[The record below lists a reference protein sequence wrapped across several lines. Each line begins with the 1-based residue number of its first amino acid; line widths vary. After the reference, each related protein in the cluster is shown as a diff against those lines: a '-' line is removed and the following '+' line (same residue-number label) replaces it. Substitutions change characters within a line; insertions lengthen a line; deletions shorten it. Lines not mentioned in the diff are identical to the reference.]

1 MLIISVA
8 SSMFIVNY
16 TFRKHFI
23 SIFTN
28 SEEIQAEGL
37 KIFVVVLIVLFIDFF
52 QTTMQGFIKA
62 LNMQQTA
69 VYVNLITF
77 YIIIIPSSYLL
88 AF

>member
-1 MLIISVA
+1 MIGKEIGAGNIGNAKKLYRNTLVLIMSVA

-16 TFRKHFI
+16 TLRNHFI

-52 QTTMQGFIKA
+52 
-62 LNMQQTA
+62 
-69 VYVNLITF
+69 
-77 YIIIIPSSYLL
+77 
-88 AF
+88 